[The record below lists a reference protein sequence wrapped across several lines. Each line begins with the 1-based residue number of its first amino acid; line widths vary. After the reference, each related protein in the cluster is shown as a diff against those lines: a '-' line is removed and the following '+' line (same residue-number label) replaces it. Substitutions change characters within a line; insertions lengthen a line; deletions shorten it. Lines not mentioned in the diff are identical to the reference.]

1 LVAEETK
8 IIPDFYFQTAV
19 TFLESLL
26 AASPFQMIN
35 LQGPAQGIS
44 TGANRDQYILLKSGA
59 DLATNFMRQKKAKS
73 RIKPGKSSN
82 VLTNANSH
90 ADNPQFPTES
100 NQARVWS
107 VLCLPNRVIVIQPS
121 MALCVNHPRYE

>member
-35 LQGPAQGIS
+35 QQGPAQGIS

-59 DLATNFMRQKKAKS
+59 DLETNFMRQKKAKS

-90 ADNPQFPTES
+90 VDHPHRIKPGKGLECPLFAKQSHCNPTIHGAMCQS
-100 NQARVWS
+100 SKV
-107 VLCLPNRVIVIQPS
+107 
-121 MALCVNHPRYE
+121 